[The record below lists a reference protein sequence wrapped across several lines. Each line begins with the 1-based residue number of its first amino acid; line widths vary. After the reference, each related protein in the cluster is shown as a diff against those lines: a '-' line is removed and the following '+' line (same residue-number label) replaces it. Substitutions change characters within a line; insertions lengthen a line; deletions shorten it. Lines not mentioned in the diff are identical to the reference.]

1 MLPRV
6 MYLGETRKKSKL
18 PLVLA
23 LVMCSLV
30 AFFGI
35 GVISLRAGDPPSIE
49 ITSNLPAI
57 GNETEI
63 TIEVREPTRGVV
75 AVRAYFVQNERE
87 VQLDEKQGTVLPAHE
102 LWKTSDEVVTVK
114 LTVGRKTIP
123 TIKEGTGS
131 IVVYAQPAGTWLNQP
146 AAATKVLNLPVRLR
160 PPEIAVLSRD
170 HFVTQGGSGAVR
182 YKVGSSAI
190 RHGVQA
196 GKWWFPGSKLPG
208 GNKDEAFAF
217 FAVPYDFDKG
227 ETVKIVATDDVGN
240 ESSQKFLDNLK
251 IKVSKKDE
259 IKVSD
264 RFMSLVV
271 PKIKAE
277 VSEVPSRDKLVEEYV
292 WINRELRTQNDK
304 TLVELAKT
312 STPSFQWNRKFIQ
325 MPAKVFASFADH
337 RTYMYDG
344 QEIDQQY
351 HLGYDLASTK
361 KASIPAANNGIV
373 ALAEYLGIYGK
384 TVVIDHGFG
393 IMTLYGHMSELRV
406 KKGQAVKRGD
416 DIGSTGATGLALGDH
431 LHFSVLVHGLAV
443 RPLEWW
449 DGQWIQNR
457 IGSVLNPQLGYEN

>member
-1 MLPRV
+1 

-18 PLVLA
+18 PLVLV
-23 LVMCSLV
+23 LILCLLGG
-30 AFFGI
+30 FLGI
-35 GVISLRAGDPPSIE
+35 GVVSLRAGDPPSIE
-49 ITSNLPAI
+49 VTSNLPAI
-57 GNETEI
+57 GNETKI
-63 TIEVREPTRGVV
+63 TINVREPTRGVV

-87 VQLDEKQGTVLPAHE
+87 IQLDEKQGTVLSAHE
-102 LWKTSDEVVTVK
+102 FWKTSDEIVSLN

-123 TIKEGTGS
+123 TITEGAGS

-146 AAATKVLNLPVRLR
+146 AAATKVLSLPVRLR
-160 PPEIAVLSRD
+160 PPEITVLSRD

-182 YKVGSSAI
+182 YRVGPSAVK
-190 RHGVQA
+190 HGVQA
-196 GKWWFPGSKLPG
+196 GKWWFPGYSLPG
-208 GNKDEAFAF
+208 GAKDEAFAF
-217 FAVPYDFDKG
+217 FAVPYDFEKG
-227 ETVKIVATDDVGN
+227 ESVRIVANDDVGN
-240 ESSQKFLDNLK
+240 ESSQKFLNNLK

-271 PKIKAE
+271 PKIRAKI
-277 VSEVPSRDKLVEEYV
+277 SEVPSRGKLVEEYV
-292 WINRELRTQNDK
+292 WINRELRTKNDK

-337 RTYMYDG
+337 RTYMYEG

-361 KASIPAANNGIV
+361 KATIPAANNGIV
-373 ALAEYLGIYGK
+373 VLAEYLGIYGK

-393 IMTLYGHMSELRV
+393 VMTLYGHMSELRV
-406 KKGQAVKRGD
+406 TKGQRVKRGD

-457 IGSVLNPQLGYEN
+457 IGSILNPELGYEN